1 MNAAEQGHLL
11 LKQGQAKE
19 AEAAFRRVLEGEPD
33 HVEALN
39 VVGLAAL
46 RDGDIDGALA
56 LLKRA
61 AAIDSSQ
68 AVTQLHL
75 GRAHAAAFEFEAA
88 IAAYAGAL
96 ALEPK
101 LHAARLHIAELH
113 EKRGDTMRAVMTY
126 ARALN
131 DAQAEGRWLN
141 AATTP
146 VGLQGAVNHAFN
158 FVRERRLAGF
168 AELMEPFARQ
178 YGGGALRR
186 VEQTVRIHLS
196 MEQPVFPDPRQK
208 PSFLFFPGLPATP
221 YLDKG
226 LIPEIETLE
235 AATPDIRAELLA
247 LLPSA
252 TGRERV
258 FHTGELE
265 QANLRGL
272 EEPPSWNGY
281 YFFRHGERRADNCA
295 ACPITAAALDALPL
309 SRVPGHGPEVLYS
322 VFSPGT
328 HLLPHCGVTNTR
340 VVGHLPLMIP
350 EDCALRVGGE
360 DHHWREGEVVVFDDT
375 YDHEAWNRS
384 DRTRVVMIFDL
395 WNPFLTQA
403 ERAVLS
409 GLVIAMG
416 EFRAGVEAL

>member
-11 LKQGQAKE
+11 LKQGKAKE
-19 AEAAFRRVLEGEPD
+19 AEAEFRRLLEAEPD

-39 VVGLAAL
+39 VVGLGAL
-46 RDGDIDGALA
+46 RDGDIDRALV

-61 AAIDSSQ
+61 AAVDGGQ
-68 AVTQLHL
+68 ALTHMHL
-75 GRAHAAAFEFEAA
+75 GRAHAAAFELEAA
-88 IAAYAGAL
+88 AAAYTTAL
-96 ALEPK
+96 VREPK
-101 LHAARLHIAELH
+101 LHAARLHLAELH
-113 EKRGDTMRAVMTY
+113 EKRGETMRAVMTY

-146 VGLQGAVNHAFN
+146 PALRGAVEHAHQ

-168 AELMEPFARQ
+168 AELMEPFVRQ
-178 YGGGALRR
+178 YGSGALRR
-186 VEQTVRIHLS
+186 VEQAVRIHLHLES
-196 MEQPVFPDPRQK
+196 PVFPDPRQK
-208 PSFLFFPGLPATP
+208 PTFLFFPGLPATP

-226 LIPEIETLE
+226 LIPGIEELE
-235 AATPDIRAELLA
+235 ALTGDIRAELEA
-247 LLPSA
+247 LLPRA
-252 TGRERV
+252 VGRERV

-272 EEPPSWNGY
+272 DEPPSWNGY
-281 YFFRHGERRADNCA
+281 YFFRHGERRAENCA

-309 SRVPGHGPEVLYS
+309 ARVHGHGPEVLFS

-328 HLLPHCGVTNTR
+328 HLLPHSGVTNTR

-350 EDCALRVGGE
+350 DDCALRVGGE
-360 DHHWREGEVVVFDDT
+360 DHVWREGEVVVFDDT
-375 YDHEAWNRS
+375 YEHEAWNRS

-395 WNPFLTQA
+395 WNPFLSQPERVVLA
-403 ERAVLS
+403 E
-409 GLVIAMG
+409 LVVAMG
-416 EFRAGVEAL
+416 EFRAGTEAL

>member
-11 LKQGQAKE
+11 LKQGKAKE
-19 AEAAFRRVLEGEPD
+19 AEVEFLRVLEDEPD

-46 RDGDIDGALA
+46 RDGDIDRALM

-61 AAIDSSQ
+61 ATVDGGQ
-68 AVTQLHL
+68 ALTQLHL
-75 GRAHAAAFEFEAA
+75 GRAHAAAFELDSAA
-88 IAAYAGAL
+88 AAYGTAL
-96 ALEPK
+96 AREPK
-101 LHAARLHIAELH
+101 LHVARLHLAELH

-141 AATTP
+141 ASTTP
-146 VGLQGAVNHAFN
+146 AALQSAVDHAQR
-158 FVRERRLAGF
+158 FVRGQRIASF
-168 AELMEPFARQ
+168 AELMEPFVRQ
-178 YGGGALRR
+178 YGSAALRR
-186 VEQTVRIHLS
+186 VEQAVRIHLY
-196 MEQPVFPDPRQK
+196 MEAPVFPDPRQK
-208 PSFLFFPGLPATP
+208 PTFLFFPGLPATP

-226 LIPEIETLE
+226 LIPEIEELE
-235 AATPDIRAELLA
+235 AATSEIRAELMA

-252 TGRERV
+252 SGRERV

-272 EEPPSWNGY
+272 AEAPSWNGY
-281 YFFRHGERRADNCA
+281 YFFRHGERRADNCT

-309 SRVPGHGPEVLYS
+309 ARVRDHGPEVLYS

-350 EDCALRVGGE
+350 DDCALRVGGE

-375 YDHEAWNRS
+375 YEHEAWNRS

-395 WNPFLTQA
+395 WNPFLSQP
-403 ERAVLS
+403 ERAVIAE
-409 GLVIAMG
+409 LVIAIG
-416 EFRAGVEAL
+416 DFRAGVEAL

>member
-11 LKQGQAKE
+11 LKQGKAKE
-19 AEAAFRRVLEGEPD
+19 AEAEFRRLLEAEPD

-46 RDGDIDGALA
+46 RDGDIDRALM

-61 AAIDSSQ
+61 AAVDGSQ
-68 AVTQLHL
+68 ALTHVHL

-88 IAAYAGAL
+88 AAAYATAL
-96 ALEPK
+96 AREPK
-101 LHAARLHIAELH
+101 MHAARLHLAELH
-113 EKRGDTMRAVMTY
+113 EKRGETVRAVMTY

-146 VGLQGAVNHAFN
+146 PALQGAVEHAHR

-178 YGGGALRR
+178 YGAGAMRR
-186 VEQTVRIHLS
+186 VEQAVRIHLHLES
-196 MEQPVFPDPRQK
+196 PVFPDPRQK
-208 PSFLFFPGLPATP
+208 PTFLFFPGLPATP

-226 LIPEIETLE
+226 LIRGIEELE
-235 AATPDIRAELLA
+235 ARTNDIRVELEA
-247 LLPSA
+247 LMPRA
-252 TGRERV
+252 AGRERV

-272 EEPPSWNGY
+272 DEPPSWNGY
-281 YFFRHGERRADNCA
+281 YFYRHGERRAENCA

-309 SRVPGHGPEVLYS
+309 ARVHGHGPEVLYS

-328 HLLPHCGVTNTR
+328 HLLPHSGVTNTR
-340 VVGHLPLMIP
+340 VVGHLPLIIP
-350 EDCALRVGGE
+350 DDCALRVGGE
-360 DHHWREGEVVVFDDT
+360 DHLWREGEVVVFDDT
-375 YDHEAWNRS
+375 YEHEAWNRS
-384 DRTRVVMIFDL
+384 ERTRVVMIFDL
-395 WNPFLTQA
+395 WNPFLSQP
-403 ERAVLS
+403 ERAVLAE
-409 GLVIAMG
+409 LVVAMG
-416 EFRAGVEAL
+416 EFRAGTEAL

>member
-11 LKQGQAKE
+11 LKQGKAKE
-19 AEAAFRRVLEGEPD
+19 AEVEFRRVLEDEPD

-46 RDGDIDGALA
+46 RDGDIDGAL
-56 LLKRA
+56 LLLQRA
-61 AAIDSSQ
+61 AAVDSGQ
-68 AVTQLHL
+68 ALTHLHL
-75 GRAHAAAFEFEAA
+75 GRAHAAAFELDSAA
-88 IAAYAGAL
+88 AAYATAL
-96 ALEPK
+96 AREPK
-101 LHAARLHIAELH
+101 LHAARLHLAELH
-113 EKRGDTMRAVMTY
+113 EKRGDTMRAVMAY

-141 AATTP
+141 ASTTP
-146 VGLQGAVNHAFN
+146 AALQGAVEHAQQ
-158 FVRERRLAGF
+158 FVRGQRLASF
-168 AELMEPFARQ
+168 AELIEPFARQ
-178 YGGGALRR
+178 YGGAALRR
-186 VEQTVRIHLS
+186 VEQAVRIHLHL
-196 MEQPVFPDPRQK
+196 EAPVFPDPRQK
-208 PSFLFFPGLPATP
+208 PTFLFFPGLPATP

-226 LIPEIETLE
+226 LIPEIEELE
-235 AATPDIRAELLA
+235 AATLKIRAELEA
-247 LLPSA
+247 LLPGA
-252 TGRERV
+252 AGRERV

-272 EEPPSWNGY
+272 AEPPSWNGY
-281 YFFRHGERRADNCA
+281 YFYRHGERRADNCA

-309 SRVPGHGPEVLYS
+309 ARVRGHGPEVLYS

-350 EDCALRVGGE
+350 DDCALRVGGE
-360 DHHWREGEVVVFDDT
+360 DHQWREGEVVVFDDT
-375 YDHEAWNRS
+375 YEHEAWNRS

-395 WNPFLTQA
+395 WNPFLSQP
-403 ERAVLS
+403 ERAVLAE
-409 GLVIAMG
+409 LVIAMG

>member
-11 LKQGQAKE
+11 LKQGKAKE
-19 AEAAFRRVLEGEPD
+19 AEVAFRRVLETEPD
-33 HVEALN
+33 HIEALN

-46 RDGDIDGALA
+46 RDGDIDRALT
-56 LLKRA
+56 LLKHA
-61 AAIDSSQ
+61 AAVDGAQ
-68 AVTQLHL
+68 GLTHLHL
-75 GRAHAAAFEFEAA
+75 GRAHAAAFELEAA
-88 IAAYAGAL
+88 AAAYAAAL
-96 ALEPK
+96 AREPK
-101 LHAARLHIAELH
+101 LHAARLHLAELH

-141 AATTP
+141 PATTS
-146 VGLQGAVNHAFN
+146 VALQGSVDHAQQ

-168 AELMEPFARQ
+168 AELMEPFAKQ
-178 YGGGALRR
+178 YGRGALRR
-186 VEQTVRIHLS
+186 VEQAVRIHLHL
-196 MEQPVFPDPRQK
+196 EQPVFPDPRQK
-208 PSFLFFPGLPATP
+208 PTFLFFPGLPATP
-221 YLDKG
+221 YLDKE
-226 LIPEIETLE
+226 LIPQIEGLE
-235 AATPDIRAELLA
+235 ASANEIRAELLA

-252 TGRERV
+252 AGRERV

-295 ACPITAAALDALPL
+295 ACPNTAAALDALPL
-309 SRVPGHGPEVLYS
+309 ARVPGHGPEVLYS

-340 VVGHLPLMIP
+340 VVGHLPLLIP
-350 EDCALRVGGE
+350 EDCELRVGGE

-395 WNPFLTQA
+395 WNPFLSVP
-403 ERAVLS
+403 ERAVLAE
-409 GLVIAMG
+409 LVIAMG
-416 EFRAGVEAL
+416 EFRAGLEAL

>member
-11 LKQGQAKE
+11 LKQGKAKE
-19 AEAAFRRVLEGEPD
+19 AEVEFRRVLEGEPD
-33 HVEALN
+33 HIEALN
-39 VVGLAAL
+39 VLGLAAL
-46 RDGDIDGALA
+46 RDGDIDRALM
-56 LLKRA
+56 LLKHA
-61 AAIDSSQ
+61 AAVDGGQ
-68 AVTQLHL
+68 ALTHLHL
-75 GRAHAAAFEFEAA
+75 GRAHAAAFELDSAA
-88 IAAYAGAL
+88 AAYATAL

-101 LHAARLHIAELH
+101 LHAARLHLAELH

-141 AATTP
+141 ASTTP
-146 VGLQGAVNHAFN
+146 VALQGAVDHAQQ
-158 FVRERRLAGF
+158 FVRGQRLASF

-178 YGGGALRR
+178 YGGAALRR
-186 VEQTVRIHLS
+186 VEQAVRIHLHL
-196 MEQPVFPDPRQK
+196 ETPVFPDPRQK
-208 PSFLFFPGLPATP
+208 PTFLFFPGLPATP

-226 LIPEIETLE
+226 LIPEIEELE
-235 AATPDIRAELLA
+235 AATTEIRAELNA

-252 TGRERV
+252 AGRERV

-272 EEPPSWNGY
+272 AEPPSWNGY
-281 YFFRHGERRADNCA
+281 YFFRHGERRDDNCA
-295 ACPITAAALDALPL
+295 ACPITAAALAALPL
-309 SRVPGHGPEVLYS
+309 ARVRGHGPEVLYS

-350 EDCALRVGGE
+350 DDCVLRVGGE

-375 YDHEAWNRS
+375 YEHEAWNRS

-395 WNPFLTQA
+395 WNPFLSLP
-403 ERAVLS
+403 ERAVLAE
-409 GLVIAMG
+409 LVVATG

>member
-11 LKQGQAKE
+11 LKQGKAKE
-19 AEAAFRRVLEGEPD
+19 AEVAFRRVLEAEPD

-46 RDGDIDGALA
+46 REGDIDSALT

-61 AAIDSSQ
+61 VAADGSQ
-68 AVTQLHL
+68 ALSYLHL
-75 GRAHAAAFEFEAA
+75 GRAHAAAFEHEAA
-88 IAAYAGAL
+88 AMTYAK
-96 ALEPK
+96 ALERAPA
-101 LHAARLHIAELH
+101 LHAARLHLAELH

-141 AATTP
+141 PATTP
-146 VGLQGAVNHAFN
+146 TGLQAAVNHAHQ
-158 FVRERRLAGF
+158 FVRERRLAAF
-168 AELMEPFARQ
+168 AELVEPFARQ
-178 YGGGALRR
+178 YGRGAMRR
-186 VEQTVRIHLS
+186 VEQAVRIHLHL
-196 MEQPVFPDPRQK
+196 EQPVFPDPRQK
-208 PSFLFFPGLPATP
+208 PTFLFFPGLPATP
-221 YLDKG
+221 YLDKA
-226 LIPEIETLE
+226 LIPGIEDLE
-235 AATPDIRAELLA
+235 AATPGIHAELLA

-258 FHTGELE
+258 FHTRELE

-272 EEPPSWNGY
+272 AEPPSWNGY
-281 YFFRHGERRADNCA
+281 YFYRHGERRDDNCA

-309 SRVPGHGPEVLYS
+309 ARVGGHGPEVLYS

-340 VVGHLPLMIP
+340 VVGHLPLVIP

-360 DHHWREGEVVVFDDT
+360 DHQWREGEVVVFDDT
-375 YDHEAWNRS
+375 YEHEAWNRS
-384 DRTRVVMIFDL
+384 AQTRVVMIFDL

-403 ERAVLS
+403 ERAVLAE
-409 GLVIAMG
+409 LVIAMG
-416 EFRAGVEAL
+416 EFRAGVEAV

>member
-11 LKQGQAKE
+11 LKQGKVKE
-19 AEAAFRRVLEGEPD
+19 AEAAFSAVLEQDPD

-39 VVGLAAL
+39 VLGLAAL
-46 RDGDIDGALA
+46 RDGDIDNALT

-61 AAIDSSQ
+61 ATADGGQ
-68 AVTQLHL
+68 ALTHLHL
-75 GRAHAAAFEFEAA
+75 GRAHAAAFELDAAEAA
-88 IAAYAGAL
+88 YKVAL
-96 ALEPK
+96 AREPK
-101 LHAARLHIAELH
+101 LHVARLQLAELN
-113 EKRGDTMRAVMTY
+113 EKRGDTIRAVMTY

-146 VGLQGAVNHAFN
+146 VALHSAVDHAQK
-158 FVRERRLAGF
+158 FVREHRVASFR
-168 AELMEPFARQ
+168 ELMEPFAKQ
-178 YGGGALRR
+178 YGPGAMRR
-186 VEQTVRIHLS
+186 VEQAVRIHLRL
-196 MEQPVFPDPRQK
+196 EQGSSKDPRQK
-208 PSFLFFPGLPATP
+208 PTFLFFPGLPATP

-226 LIPEIETLE
+226 LIPGIEDLE
-235 AATPDIRAELLA
+235 AATARVRAELQA

-252 TGRERV
+252 AGRERV
-258 FHTGELE
+258 FHAGELE
-265 QANLRGL
+265 EANLRGL
-272 EEPPSWNGY
+272 DQPPSWNGY
-281 YFFRHGERRADNCA
+281 YFFRHGERRDDNCA
-295 ACPITAAALDALPL
+295 ACPVTAAALDELPL
-309 SRVPGHGPEVLYS
+309 ARVPGHGPEVLFS

-350 EDCALRVGGE
+350 DQCALRVGGE

-375 YDHEAWNRS
+375 YEHEAWNRS

-395 WNPFLTQA
+395 WNPFLSQA
-403 ERAVLS
+403 ERAALS
-409 GLVIAMG
+409 ALVVAMG

>member
-11 LKQGQAKE
+11 LKQGKAKE
-19 AEAAFRRVLEGEPD
+19 AEVEFRRVLEGEPD

-46 RDGDIDGALA
+46 RDGDIDRALM

-61 AAIDSSQ
+61 AAVDGGQ
-68 AVTQLHL
+68 ALTHLHL
-75 GRAHAAAFEFEAA
+75 GRAHAAAFELDSAA
-88 IAAYAGAL
+88 AAYATAL
-96 ALEPK
+96 AREPK
-101 LHAARLHIAELH
+101 LHAARLHLAELH

-141 AATTP
+141 ASTTP
-146 VGLQGAVNHAFN
+146 SALQGAVDHAQQ
-158 FVRERRLAGF
+158 FVRGQRLASF

-178 YGGGALRR
+178 YGGAALRR
-186 VEQTVRIHLS
+186 VEQAVRIHLHL
-196 MEQPVFPDPRQK
+196 EAPVFPDPRQK
-208 PSFLFFPGLPATP
+208 PTFLFFPGLPATP

-226 LIPEIETLE
+226 LIPEIEELE
-235 AATPDIRAELLA
+235 AATSEIRAELKA
-247 LLPSA
+247 LLPGA
-252 TGRERV
+252 AGRERV

-272 EEPPSWNGY
+272 AEPPSWNGY

-309 SRVPGHGPEVLYS
+309 ARVRGHGPEVLYS

-350 EDCALRVGGE
+350 DDCALRVGGE

-375 YDHEAWNRS
+375 YEHEAWNRS
-384 DRTRVVMIFDL
+384 DQTRAVMIFDL
-395 WNPFLTQA
+395 WNPFLSLP
-403 ERAVLS
+403 ERAVLAE
-409 GLVIAMG
+409 LVVAMG

>member
-11 LKQGQAKE
+11 LRQGKAKE
-19 AEAAFRRVLEGEPD
+19 AEAEFRRVLEGDPD

-46 RDGDIDGALA
+46 RDGDIDRAL
-56 LLKRA
+56 LMLKRA
-61 AAIDSSQ
+61 AAVDGGQ
-68 AVTQLHL
+68 ALTHLHL
-75 GRAHAAAFEFEAA
+75 GRAHAAAFELDSAA
-88 IAAYAGAL
+88 AAYSKAL
-96 ALEPK
+96 AREPK
-101 LHAARLHIAELH
+101 LHAARLHLAQLH

-141 AATTP
+141 ASTTP
-146 VGLQGAVNHAFN
+146 AALQDAVDHAQQ
-158 FVRERRLAGF
+158 FVRGQRLASF

-178 YGGGALRR
+178 YGGAALRR
-186 VEQTVRIHLS
+186 VEQAVRIHLHL
-196 MEQPVFPDPRQK
+196 EAPVFPDPRQK
-208 PSFLFFPGLPATP
+208 PTFLFFPGLPATP

-226 LIPEIETLE
+226 LIPEIEGLE
-235 AATPDIRAELLA
+235 ARTHEIRAELMA
-247 LLPSA
+247 LLPGA
-252 TGRERV
+252 AGRERV

-272 EEPPSWNGY
+272 AEPPSWNGY

-309 SRVPGHGPEVLYS
+309 ARVRDHGPEVLYS

-350 EDCALRVGGE
+350 DDCALRVGGE

-375 YDHEAWNRS
+375 FEHEAWNRS
-384 DRTRVVMIFDL
+384 DQTRAVMIFDL
-395 WNPFLTQA
+395 WNPFLSQP
-403 ERAVLS
+403 ERAVLAE
-409 GLVIAMG
+409 LVVAMG
-416 EFRAGVEAL
+416 EFRSGVEAL

>member
-1 MNAAEQGHLL
+1 MKAAEQGHLL

-19 AEAAFRRVLEGEPD
+19 AELVFRRVLEEEPD

-39 VVGLAAL
+39 IVGLAAL
-46 RDGDIDGALA
+46 RDGDIDRALT

-61 AAIDSSQ
+61 AAVEGGQ
-68 AVTQLHL
+68 ALTHLHL
-75 GRAHAAAFEFEAA
+75 GRAHAAAFEFDAA
-88 IAAYAGAL
+88 AAAYAT
-96 ALEPK
+96 ALERAPA
-101 LHAARLHIAELH
+101 LHAARLHLAELH

-131 DAQAEGRWLN
+131 DAQGEGRWLN

-146 VGLQGAVNHAFN
+146 AGLQGAVSHAHQ

-168 AELMEPFARQ
+168 AELMEPFTRQ

-186 VEQTVRIHLS
+186 VDQAVRIHLH

-226 LIPEIETLE
+226 LIPEIEDLE
-235 AATPDIRAELLA
+235 ARTSDIRAELLA

-252 TGRERV
+252 AGRERV

-265 QANLRGL
+265 EANLRGL

-295 ACPITAAALDALPL
+295 ACPKTAAALDALPL

-340 VVGHLPLMIP
+340 VVGHLPLLIP

-384 DRTRVVMIFDL
+384 GRTRVVMIFDL

-403 ERAVLS
+403 ERAVLAE
-409 GLVIAMG
+409 LVVAMG
-416 EFRAGVEAL
+416 EFRAGIEAL

>member
-11 LKQGQAKE
+11 LTQGRAKE
-19 AEAAFRRVLEGEPD
+19 AEVAFRRVLEAEPD

-46 RDGDIDGALA
+46 RDGDIDRALA
-56 LLKRA
+56 LLNRA
-61 AAIDSSQ
+61 AAVDGGQ
-68 AVTQLHL
+68 ALTHLHL
-75 GRAHAAAFEFEAA
+75 GRAHAAAFDLESAA
-88 IAAYAGAL
+88 AAYSAAL
-96 ALEPK
+96 EREPK
-101 LHAARLHIAELH
+101 LHAARLHLAELH
-113 EKRGDTMRAVMTY
+113 EKRGDTARAVLTY

-146 VGLQGAVNHAFN
+146 TPLRSAVDHAQQ
-158 FVRERRLAGF
+158 FVRAQRLAGF
-168 AELMEPFARQ
+168 AELMEPFAKQ
-178 YGGGALRR
+178 YGRGAMRR
-186 VEQTVRIHLS
+186 VEQAVRIHLH
-196 MEQPVFPDPRQK
+196 MEQPVFTDTRQK
-208 PSFLFFPGLPATP
+208 PTFLFFPGLPATP

-226 LIPEIETLE
+226 LIPEIDELE
-235 AATPDIRAELLA
+235 AATPDIQAELLA
-247 LLPSA
+247 LLPGD

-258 FHTGELE
+258 FHNGELE

-272 EEPPSWNGY
+272 ETPPSWNGY

-295 ACPITAAALDALPL
+295 ACPVTAAALDALPL
-309 SRVPGHGPEVLYS
+309 ARVRGHGPEVLYS

-340 VVGHLPLMIP
+340 VVGHLPLVIP

-375 YDHEAWNRS
+375 YEHEAWNRS
-384 DRTRVVMIFDL
+384 SRTRVVMIFDL
-395 WNPFLTQA
+395 WNPFLSQA
-403 ERAVLS
+403 ERAVLAE
-409 GLVIAMG
+409 LVIAMG
-416 EFRAGVEAL
+416 EFRAGLEAQ

>member
-11 LKQGQAKE
+11 LKQGKVKE
-19 AEAAFRRVLEGEPD
+19 AEAAFSSVLEQDPD

-39 VVGLAAL
+39 VLGLAAL
-46 RDGDIDGALA
+46 RDGDIDKALT

-61 AAIDSSQ
+61 ATVDGGQ
-68 AVTQLHL
+68 ALTFLHL
-75 GRAHAAAFEFEAA
+75 GRAHAAAFELDAAEAA
-88 IAAYAGAL
+88 YKAAL
-96 ALEPK
+96 AREPK
-101 LHAARLHIAELH
+101 LHLARLQLAELD
-113 EKRGDTMRAVMTY
+113 EKRGETARAVMTY

-146 VGLQGAVNHAFN
+146 TALHAVVDHAQK
-158 FVRERRLAGF
+158 FVREQRVASF
-168 AELMEPFARQ
+168 KELMEPFVKQ
-178 YGGGALRR
+178 YGAGAMRR
-186 VEQTVRIHLS
+186 VEQAVRIHLHLERGGS
-196 MEQPVFPDPRQK
+196 TDPRQK
-208 PSFLFFPGLPATP
+208 PTFLFFPGLPATP

-226 LIPEIETLE
+226 LIPEIEDLE
-235 AATPDIRAELLA
+235 AATAGIRKELQA

-252 TGRERV
+252 SGRERV
-258 FHTGELE
+258 FHAGELE
-265 QANLRGL
+265 EANLRGL
-272 EEPPSWNGY
+272 DQPPSWNGY
-281 YFFRHGERRADNCA
+281 YFFRHGERRDENCS
-295 ACPITAAALDALPL
+295 ACPVTAAALEDLPL
-309 SRVPGHGPEVLYS
+309 ARVPGHGPEVLFS

-350 EDCALRVGGE
+350 EKCALRVGGE

-375 YDHEAWNRS
+375 YEHEAWNRS

-395 WNPFLTQA
+395 WNPFLSQA
-403 ERAVLS
+403 ERAALS
-409 GLVIAMG
+409 ALVVAMG